1 MVKVSSYQGMLRK
14 VVRYFVTKV
23 SCKGTVVTHK
33 DIIIHE
39 GAEVILRLIF
49 GLGKFIFMLS
59 I

>member
-1 MVKVSSYQGMLRK
+1 MVNVSSYQGMLRK

-39 GAEVILRLIF
+39 GAEVILR
-49 GLGKFIFMLS
+49 
-59 I
+59 